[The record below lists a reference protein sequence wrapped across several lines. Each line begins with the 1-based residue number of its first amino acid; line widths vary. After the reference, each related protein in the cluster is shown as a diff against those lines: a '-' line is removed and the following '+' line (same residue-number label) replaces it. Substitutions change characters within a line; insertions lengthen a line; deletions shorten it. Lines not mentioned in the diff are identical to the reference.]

1 MNRMKTLILLAVLTA
16 LFLWVGQ
23 LLGGRQGMM
32 IALIFALGMNFVSYW
47 FSDKIVLKMYGAQPV
62 TETEAPEFFAIVR
75 DLAQRAQIP
84 MPKVYVIP
92 EEAPNAF
99 ATGRDPDHAA
109 VAATQGLLRLM
120 SREEVTGVIAH
131 ELGHVKNRDTLIMTV
146 AATLAG
152 ALSQLANFALFFG
165 GGRRDD
171 GEGGHPLAGLIGIL
185 VAPFA
190 AMLIQMAISRSREFL
205 ADEASAQITGN
216 PMALANALRKLEGW
230 KAEVPMHARLA
241 RHGAPFHRESLHRG
255 RHCQSLLDAPVDEG
269 SGGVARRPATEMAGT
284 GGGPLRANVIRP
296 SDVVLFP
303 FAETWWVYGLFLL
316 GVLAVLALD
325 LGVFHRKA
333 HAVSFREA
341 VGVERRLGRPVPP
354 RRRRA
359 LEVRRV
365 ALPAGSAPHRPC
377 PASSPRPRRG
387 RSSSSS

>member
-47 FSDKIVLKMYGAQPV
+47 FSDKIVLRMYGAQPV
-62 TETEAPEFFAIVR
+62 TEAEAPELFAIVR

-131 ELGHVKNRDTLIMTV
+131 ELGHVKHRDTLIMTV

-165 GGRRDD
+165 GGRRED

-205 ADEASAQITGN
+205 ADEASAQLTGN
-216 PMALANALRKLEGW
+216 PMALANGLRKLEGW
-230 KAEVPMHARLA
+230 KAEVPMHHGSPATAHLFIVNPFTAGGIASLFSTHPSTKERIARLEEMA
-241 RHGAPFHRESLHRG
+241 K
-255 RHCQSLLDAPVDEG
+255 
-269 SGGVARRPATEMAGT
+269 GGGLRPA
-284 GGGPLRANVIRP
+284 
-296 SDVVLFP
+296 
-303 FAETWWVYGLFLL
+303 
-316 GVLAVLALD
+316 
-325 LGVFHRKA
+325 
-333 HAVSFREA
+333 
-341 VGVERRLGRPVPP
+341 
-354 RRRRA
+354 
-359 LEVRRV
+359 
-365 ALPAGSAPHRPC
+365 
-377 PASSPRPRRG
+377 
-387 RSSSSS
+387 

>member
-75 DLAQRAQIP
+75 DLSQRAQIP

-99 ATGRDPDHAA
+99 ATGRDPNHAA

-165 GGRRDD
+165 GGRRED
-171 GEGGHPLAGLIGIL
+171 GEGGHPLAGLIGVL

-230 KAEVPMHARLA
+230 KAEVPMQHGSPATAHLFIVNPFTAGGIASLFSTHPSTQQRVARLEEMA
-241 RHGAPFHRESLHRG
+241 K
-255 RHCQSLLDAPVDEG
+255 
-269 SGGVARRPATEMAGT
+269 GGGLRPA
-284 GGGPLRANVIRP
+284 
-296 SDVVLFP
+296 
-303 FAETWWVYGLFLL
+303 
-316 GVLAVLALD
+316 
-325 LGVFHRKA
+325 
-333 HAVSFREA
+333 
-341 VGVERRLGRPVPP
+341 
-354 RRRRA
+354 
-359 LEVRRV
+359 
-365 ALPAGSAPHRPC
+365 
-377 PASSPRPRRG
+377 
-387 RSSSSS
+387 